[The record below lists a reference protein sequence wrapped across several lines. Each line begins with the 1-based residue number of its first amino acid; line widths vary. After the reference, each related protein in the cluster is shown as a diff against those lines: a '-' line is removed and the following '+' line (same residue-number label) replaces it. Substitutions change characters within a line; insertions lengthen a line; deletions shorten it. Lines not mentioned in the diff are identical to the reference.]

1 MIKRVFFV
9 FVLTIVQFSYSQG
22 NSMPILGKWIFQ
34 SMTTITKAQREEITI
49 VYKDEY
55 NIETLSFD
63 DSGEIV
69 YDVMNDGVN
78 KTGRGVWYADQS
90 YVSIIVDLDKT
101 YGIYEIKNSF
111 LTIIMTE
118 KESDEYYGNRTIPKY
133 SRK

>member
-1 MIKRVFFV
+1 
-9 FVLTIVQFSYSQG
+9 
-22 NSMPILGKWIFQ
+22 
-34 SMTTITKAQREEITI
+34 
-49 VYKDEY
+49 
-55 NIETLSFD
+55 
-63 DSGEIV
+63 
-69 YDVMNDGVN
+69 MNDGVR

-111 LTIIMTE
+111 LTIITTE

>member
-9 FVLTIVQFSYSQG
+9 SVLTIVQFSYSQS

-49 VYKDEY
+49 VYKDEN

-78 KTGRGVWYADQS
+78 KTGCGVWYADQS
-90 YVSIIVDLDKT
+90 YVSIVVDLDTT
-101 YGIYEIKNSF
+101 YGTNEIENGF
-111 LTIIMTE
+111 LTIITME
-118 KESDEYYGNRTIPKY
+118 EESDEYYGNSTILKY